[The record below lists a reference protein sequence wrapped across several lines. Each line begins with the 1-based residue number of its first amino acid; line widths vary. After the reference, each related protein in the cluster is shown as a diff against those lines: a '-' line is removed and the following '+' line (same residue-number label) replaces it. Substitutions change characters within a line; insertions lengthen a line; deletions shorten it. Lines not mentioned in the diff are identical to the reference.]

1 MSAVVVG
8 APGSGKTAT
17 LVQLV
22 AERVHARG
30 WSPEQIVV
38 LSATRQSATALRDRL
53 AARIDAPTLGPMAR
67 TANSLAF
74 EVIRE
79 AAAGAGEGPPTLLT
93 GAEQDQIISDLL
105 AGEIADGM
113 GAPWPAHLDP
123 EVRRLRGFRTE
134 LRDLMMRCVEFGV
147 TPADLAALGERTDRP
162 DGWRHPPSFRCTTR

>member
-1 MSAVVVG
+1 MVTLPSERADAAATAPLTLDDSQRAVVDLADGMSAVVVG

-79 AAAGAGEGPPTLLT
+79 AAAGAVPVEGVIELVVLPAGGSHGMGF
-93 GAEQDQIISDLL
+93 GAVDLEMR
-105 AGEIADGM
+105 ADVFDGGIADG
-113 GAPWPAHLDP
+113 GSVGVAEED
-123 EVRRLRGFRTE
+123 GE
-134 LRDLMMRCVEFGV
+134 LLVVG
-147 TPADLAALGERTDRP
+147 
-162 DGWRHPPSFRCTTR
+162 